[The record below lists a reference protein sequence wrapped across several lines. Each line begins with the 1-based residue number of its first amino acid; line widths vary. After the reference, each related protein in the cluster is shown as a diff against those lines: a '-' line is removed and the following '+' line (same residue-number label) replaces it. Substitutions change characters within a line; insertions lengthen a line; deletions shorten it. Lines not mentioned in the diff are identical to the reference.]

1 MYYSIVISIVISLM
15 KTVTSSNML
24 ISLLALEY
32 LSMGEYYV
40 IVLSSTPE
48 SVGMNG
54 LVIFLTMLVLE
65 GSLGLTIM
73 VSSTLKMT
81 SIMAETMSS
90 IKF

>member
-1 MYYSIVISIVISLM
+1 MKYSIVISIIISLM

-24 ISLLALEY
+24 ISLLALEF
-32 LSMGEYYV
+32 LSVGEFYM
-40 IVLSSTPE
+40 IVLLSTPE

-54 LVIFLTMLVLE
+54 LVIFLTVLVLE

-73 VSSTLKMT
+73 VSLTLKMIPT
-81 SIMAETMSS
+81 MAETMSS